1 MGSGDERVM
10 GELTISAD
18 RDVCIGSGMCVFTAP
33 GTFEQDGEAKVVV
46 LTGTTDDLETVR
58 AAVESCPTGALKLV
72 NEAEG
77 D

>member
-1 MGSGDERVM
+1 MIEPTV
-10 GELTISAD
+10 IAD
-18 RDVCIGSGMCVFTAP
+18 RDTCIGSGMCVFTAP

-58 AAVESCPTGALKLV
+58 AAVESCPTGALKI
-72 NEAEG
+72 NEEG